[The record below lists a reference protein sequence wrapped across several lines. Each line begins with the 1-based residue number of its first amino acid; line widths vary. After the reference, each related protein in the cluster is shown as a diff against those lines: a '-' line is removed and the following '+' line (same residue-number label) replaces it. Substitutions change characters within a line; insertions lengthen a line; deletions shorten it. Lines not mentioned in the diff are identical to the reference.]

1 MFEPLVA
8 LESRLDAELP
18 RPRLGGQPSAELLA
32 RAREWSEAVW
42 HEAER
47 FGPHRITPDEIA
59 RGLDVARRP
68 VFVCGVHRSGTTL
81 IRDLLDGHPA
91 LTVLPSE
98 GSFYTNH
105 RRHLSQADRSAWRHF
120 MACEWCR
127 RLANP
132 INQPPY
138 WLIGRSTP
146 TYSPSVAFARSVA
159 TWWTTLE
166 HTLATRMTSWPLIAI
181 ALAYASHPREHA
193 IDAGVRRWVEK
204 TPTNERFLG
213 DIWRDYPEAKVVH
226 VVRDPVAVMASRKL
240 MEERATGGFRAFGNA
255 LGDLVESYRIAEAQ
269 DGNDRH
275 LLIRFES
282 LVEDPPHAIG
292 TLANFLELQDLPILH
307 RPTAAG
313 LSAISNSSFSVVE
326 NGSIDRTRARV
337 EVGTLSP
344 DERLRLAVAVGDAAA
359 ALGYAVPA

>member
-1 MFEPLVA
+1 M
-8 LESRLDAELP
+8 
-18 RPRLGGQPSAELLA
+18 RPNGSVRIA
-32 RAREWSEAVW
+32 
-42 HEAER
+42 
-47 FGPHRITPDEIA
+47 ITPDEIA

-269 DGNDRH
+269 RRERSSPAHPLRIARRGSTARDRNPGEFP
-275 LLIRFES
+275 R
-282 LVEDPPHAIG
+282 
-292 TLANFLELQDLPILH
+292 
-307 RPTAAG
+307 AAG
-313 LSAISNSSFSVVE
+313 SADPASAD
-326 NGSIDRTRARV
+326 GRRT
-337 EVGTLSP
+337 
-344 DERLRLAVAVGDAAA
+344 LRDQQ
-359 ALGYAVPA
+359 